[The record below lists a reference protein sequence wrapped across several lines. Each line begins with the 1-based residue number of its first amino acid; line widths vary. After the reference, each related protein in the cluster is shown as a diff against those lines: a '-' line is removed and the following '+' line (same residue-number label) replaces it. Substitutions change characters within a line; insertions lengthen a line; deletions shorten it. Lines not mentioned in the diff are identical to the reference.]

1 LRRSAFIIV
10 IGGAVYEHVGV
21 VPVWASA
28 APASLAMFQASMAIT
43 PFRFWMPIHP
53 ITMVLLLLA
62 LAFNW
67 KTERRNF
74 ILTTIVGYAIVLAV
88 TFLYFVPE
96 LMSIIQSVYAIT
108 TDPELTQ
115 RAQSWEFRS
124 QVRLGFDAPFGI
136 YTSFRIEQAQRNPSQ
151 AILGDLP
158 RIFCFQQFAHHCG
171 VNGMAALF
179 RRNLGLQRQP
189 KKRDVTDDVEDLVPN
204 EFIVKSKRFFI
215 QHSVGR

>member
-1 LRRSAFIIV
+1 MNTFRTIVLILASISFIIV
-10 IGGAVYEHVGV
+10 IGGAVYEHVGL

-28 APASLAMFQASMAIT
+28 APASLTMFQGEYAIR

-53 ITMVLLLLA
+53 ITVVLLLLA

-96 LMSIIQSVYAIT
+96 LMSIIQSVYATT

-124 QVRLGFDAPFGI
+124 QIRLGSMLIMAFILLFGL
-136 YTSFRIEQAQRNPSQ
+136 SKPSET
-151 AILGDLP
+151 L
-158 RIFCFQQFAHHCG
+158 
-171 VNGMAALF
+171 
-179 RRNLGLQRQP
+179 RRRY
-189 KKRDVTDDVEDLVPN
+189 
-204 EFIVKSKRFFI
+204 
-215 QHSVGR
+215 